1 MMASYVGVD
10 GFTVELLVDVR
21 PERSSSRKAHTDEHS
36 DAARRP
42 VFVVGISGTKPKT
55 RAFVTE
61 RTWADQTKSAF
72 SDGRV
77 DSSIKTALQ
86 SAEAGTTRATDYS
99 NHTGLTYLCERWSPA
114 RKCLIRAPVSA
125 SAVELGEII

>member
-1 MMASYVGVD
+1 MMASYVGID
-10 GFTVELLVDVR
+10 EFTVELLVDVR

-36 DAARRP
+36 DAVRRP

-72 SDGRV
+72 SDG
-77 DSSIKTALQ
+77 
-86 SAEAGTTRATDYS
+86 
-99 NHTGLTYLCERWSPA
+99 
-114 RKCLIRAPVSA
+114 
-125 SAVELGEII
+125 

>member
-77 DSSIKTALQ
+77 DSSIKAALQ
-86 SAEAGTTRATDYS
+86 SAEAGTARNRLFKSHRPHLSLRAMVAGAEVPDQGS
-99 NHTGLTYLCERWSPA
+99 RVGLRC
-114 RKCLIRAPVSA
+114 
-125 SAVELGEII
+125 